1 MNNLSIFT
9 LKVLRKLYTKTF
21 GDSQL
26 PPLQREKD
34 PDKISDIIYK
44 LLMDEKPCMIAR
56 FGAFELSTIINYIG
70 VKQGRQPF
78 FKYIKGEV
86 PKWWWDEQ
94 LIKFMNTNAGFF
106 PPTQEK
112 IEQFCELMLEDTKE
126 VDLLGSWLNNEY
138 YFLDKL
144 PHANFVPLRML
155 EPFWAT
161 ESWGKA
167 LKDKKILVVHPFDET
182 IKQQYKNRDKLF
194 NNPDILPE
202 FTSLHV
208 IKAVQSLGGNQE
220 QFKDWFEALQWMKDE
235 IDKHDYDIC
244 LIGCGA
250 YGFPLAAHVKRQG
263 KKAFHLGGA
272 LQLLFGIRGKRW
284 ENPMYGVKEWGIP
297 IGSYSSLMNEYWIRP
312 NQTEKTKNAQQV
324 EGACYW

>member
-26 PPLQREKD
+26 PPLQREEN

-112 IEQFCELMLEDTKE
+112 IKQFCELMLEDTKE
-126 VDLLGSWLNNEY
+126 VDLLGSWLREEY
-138 YFLDKL
+138 YLKEFLPQPTIKT
-144 PHANFVPLRML
+144 NR
-155 EPFWAT
+155 EKINPFFHKKPWIH
-161 ESWGKA
+161 A
-167 LKDKKILVVHPFDET
+167 LKGKKVLVVHPFADS
-182 IKQQYKNRDKLF
+182 IKKQYQNRTKIFPNGFL
-194 NNPDILPE
+194 PDFE
-202 FTSLHV
+202 LHV
-208 IKAVQSLGGNQE
+208 IPAVQSIGGDCTEFN
-220 QFKDWFEALQWMKDE
+220 DWFDALEYMKQE
-235 IDKHDYDIC
+235 IDKIDYDIC
-244 LIGCGA
+244 LLGCGA

-263 KKAFHLGGA
+263 KKGIHLGGV
-272 LQLLFGIRGKRW
+272 LQLYFGIKGKRW
-284 ENPMYGVKEWGIP
+284 ESKGYKNTPND
-297 IGSYSSLMNEYWIRP
+297 YSTLFNEYWIRP
-312 NQTEKTKNAQQV
+312 SISETPLSAKKVENQ
-324 EGACYW
+324 CYW